1 MSKEE
6 RARISRENG
15 AKSRGPKSEEGKAR
29 SSRNAMK
36 DGSRAEKLKHFVPPH
51 EAVVCNEDRETYRV
65 LVDQLVAI
73 YKPYNQVAF
82 QAVGDIAA
90 ARWQID
96 RLNLCITM
104 HWNMA
109 LVAAAN
115 KPAPANLEPELRE
128 IMTMSDASAELL
140 SGNSMLTKLNREIA
154 RLQIV
159 IGRAERR
166 IKFIHAN
173 FPDFAPTNKQTQES
187 KPESVVTEE
196 LIESE
201 PEKNGDELPPI
212 FTSEDTPAVIE
223 AYKKEFPGR
232 RIVIVP
238 AENVDYGA
246 HVPRTPRKSS

>member
-1 MSKEE
+1 
-6 RARISRENG
+6 
-15 AKSRGPKSEEGKAR
+15 
-29 SSRNAMK
+29 
-36 DGSRAEKLKHFVPPH
+36 
-51 EAVVCNEDRETYRV
+51 VCNEDRETYRE

-140 SGNSMLTKLNREIA
+140 SGNSVLTKLNREIA
-154 RLQIV
+154 RLQLV

-173 FPDFAPTNKQTQES
+173 FPDFAPTRKQTQSDE
-187 KPESVVTEE
+187 EENITNTEV
-196 LIESE
+196 SE
-201 PEKNGDELPPI
+201 MEPGISNDDQPPI
-212 FTSEDTPAVIE
+212 VTSEDSPEVI
-223 AYKKEFPGR
+223 AHYQREFPGR
-232 RIVIVP
+232 RIVIV
-238 AENVDYGA
+238 AKENVDYGDTK
-246 HVPRTPRKSS
+246 PRRPRKAA